1 MWRKAGRYTTEQKNI
16 DGASQLIAYYLP
28 AFPCPWFLPSP
39 VPNVSEVS
47 NRNQIFL
54 YQLFIDFLY
63 RDIYMTFIS
72 IDFGWYC
79 ELRTLDL
86 TEQIG

>member
-47 NRNQIFL
+47 NRNQISSINICEERMNVRT
-54 YQLFIDFLY
+54 Y
-63 RDIYMTFIS
+63 IS
-72 IDFGWYC
+72 SLACF
-79 ELRTLDL
+79 
-86 TEQIG
+86 